1 MQIQKNAS
9 LLGYN
14 SFGINAKAEE
24 LLTVEHSS
32 EIPELIEKHLS
43 TVNKHLFLGGGNNI
57 VFVGDFQGLVVC
69 MANKGIH
76 RVGEDTDSVFV
87 EAEAGEVWDDFVW
100 QCLEKQWYGLENL
113 VAIPSSIGAAAVQN
127 IGAYGVE
134 AKDFIHQVSAYNIT
148 DGTEKIFSNTDCRFG
163 YRDSLFKHCYGRYL
177 IASITFRLQK
187 TPKLN
192 LSYAAVN
199 QCLAKNNM
207 DNPTPKQLA
216 QCIADL
222 RWSKLPKP
230 EAMGSVGSFFKNPV
244 VTATHYETL
253 KERYPDIV
261 AYPAGDGY
269 KLAAGW
275 MIEKS
280 GWKGRALGRAG
291 VYEKQALVLVN
302 LGGCDGYDV
311 VRLANAVTA
320 DVESMFGVRLQP
332 EAILI
337 RNY

>member
-1 MQIQKNAS
+1 
-9 LLGYN
+9 
-14 SFGINAKAEE
+14 
-24 LLTVEHSS
+24 
-32 EIPELIEKHLS
+32 
-43 TVNKHLFLGGGNNI
+43 
-57 VFVGDFQGLVVC
+57 VV
-69 MANKGIH
+69 
-76 RVGEDTDSVFV
+76 
-87 EAEAGEVWDDFVW
+87 
-100 QCLEKQWYGLENL
+100 
-113 VAIPSSIGAAAVQN
+113 
-127 IGAYGVE
+127 
-134 AKDFIHQVSAYNIT
+134 
-148 DGTEKIFSNTDCRFG
+148 
-163 YRDSLFKHCYGRYL
+163 
-177 IASITFRLQK
+177 
-187 TPKLN
+187 
-192 LSYAAVN
+192 
-199 QCLAKNNM
+199 
-207 DNPTPKQLA
+207 
-216 QCIADL
+216 
-222 RWSKLPKP
+222 
-230 EAMGSVGSFFKNPV
+230 SVGSIFKNPV